1 MRTLL
6 NPAHKSP
13 TALDV
18 ALLVARVALGVI
30 LLAHGWQKLDEFT
43 LAGTAAAFG
52 DMGVPAATFAAW
64 FVTAVEIL
72 GGAALIL
79 GVLTPVAGALNMVS
93 LLGALL
99 LVHAQNGVFVQNN
112 GFELVL
118 ALFAGLV
125 VIVLLGAG
133 RFSIDGLIGRKVTK
147 GDDKPALVP
156 AP

>member
-6 NPAHKSP
+6 NPAHKSQ

-30 LLAHGWQKLDEFT
+30 LLAHGLQKLNEYT
-43 LAGTAAAFG
+43 LAGTAASFA
-52 DMGVPAATFAAW
+52 DMGVPAPALAAW

-72 GGAALIL
+72 GGGALIL
-79 GVLTPVAGALNMVS
+79 GLLTPVAGILNIVS
-93 LLGALL
+93 LLGAIV
-99 LVHAQNGVFVQNN
+99 LVHAENGVFVQNN

-133 RFSIDGLIGRKVTK
+133 KFSIDGIIGRKV
-147 GDDKPALVP
+147 A
-156 AP
+156 AQ